1 MYSFTDKKIIN
12 INTHS
17 NTHSQHKNKFQYTQ
31 AHIYTLS
38 HTNKNT
44 DTHTL
49 KHTHSRTHTPTVPRT
64 NFLSVSNQTFLKF
77 TKKENII
84 NFLYRKYI
92 IREFHFLST
101 YIFKMKVKKKLWFL
115 QCNISWEYSSLLKNV
130 KKR

>member
-38 HTNKNT
+38 HTNKST
-44 DTHTL
+44 DTHTHTL

-101 YIFKMKVKKKLWFL
+101 YIFKMKVKKKL
-115 QCNISWEYSSLLKNV
+115 
-130 KKR
+130 